1 MPRQGRLIAPL
12 PCTVER
18 TVKDD
23 RQCVGL
29 SHRAVGANIDEA
41 STIPQNSLLA
51 YSAGFQQ

>member
-41 STIPQNSLLA
+41 STILQNSLLA